1 MTKKLDDI
9 ALVVVRDRRF
19 YRWLL
24 TKGGVAVSSGRE
36 ATAILAHVSAH
47 REKIRML
54 GNGDVW
60 LVVGRGS
67 YFETADAPCA

>member
-36 ATAILAHVSAH
+36 ATAILANVSAH
-47 REKIRML
+47 REKIRIA
-54 GNGDVW
+54 
-60 LVVGRGS
+60 RQ
-67 YFETADAPCA
+67 APSLSPSAIGG